1 MKTLIAALALTAT
14 IAGVGNAYAWD
25 QQATGAEMDYQL
37 SREVAVP
44 SAYAS
49 ARSPRHIV
57 TAPSVTAPSQE
68 DFQLEGR

>member
-1 MKTLIAALALTAT
+1 MKTLIAALALTT
-14 IAGVGNAYAWD
+14 MIAGGVSSAYAFD

-49 ARSPRHIV
+49 AGNPRHVV
-57 TAPSVTAPSQE
+57 TAPSQTSQE

>member
-1 MKTLIAALALTAT
+1 MKTLIAALALTT
-14 IAGVGNAYAWD
+14 MIGGVSSAYAFD

-49 ARSPRHIV
+49 AGTPRHVI
-57 TAPSVTAPSQE
+57 ASPSQTSQE

>member
-1 MKTLIAALALTAT
+1 MKTLITALALTT
-14 IAGVGNAYAWD
+14 MIAGVNSAYAWD

-49 ARSPRHIV
+49 AGTPRHV
-57 TAPSVTAPSQE
+57 VTAPSQE